1 MIYFFISYSPKFG
14 YEDNTSYNLRHLIID
29 ATLGLALVVLL
40 IVLIYFVTVYN
51 RLHRLSNGAEAT
63 ISQIRV
69 AMKKRLDMIEEL
81 VSSVKS
87 YAQFERGVFEKITS
101 MRSTVGTAGPE
112 ELTRIE
118 GESRGIF
125 GNLVAVAES
134 YPALKTS
141 ETVMV
146 TMEAIRD
153 VEDEIA
159 RHRYTYNNIIQN
171 FNTMLD
177 TVPTSYVASSA
188 GLRKRDYLNF
198 EEDELRRQGYLTYE
212 DEGPS
217 RPEVTW

>member
-1 MIYFFISYSPKFG
+1 M
-14 YEDNTSYNLRHLIID
+14 EVLW
-29 ATLGLALVVLL
+29 AELGLALVVLL

-125 GNLVAVAES
+125 GNFVAVAES